1 MNELSTR
8 APQVDGV
15 REEAGTLPRLAEY
28 VPHRI
33 VSDID
38 LEGHVVPGL
47 TGEFFRRP
55 EDGRTATVGLYRYL
69 GAELFM
75 AWGYVGEEHCRWTAY
90 RRADGAWS
98 VPHAGCPRVRRSGE
112 QLELD
117 LDGERVALRA
127 TARPGSGAGSGG
139 CAVPP
144 PAVRDSSHT
153 ADSGFAPSAG
163 SPRQR
168 AGQPADSAAA
178 GATSASRR
186 T

>member
-1 MNELSTR
+1 MTS
-8 APQVDGV
+8 
-15 REEAGTLPRLAEY
+15 LPRLAEY
-28 VPHRI
+28 APHRT
-33 VSDID
+33 VSDVD

-55 EDGRTATVGLYRYL
+55 EDGRTASVGLYRYL
-69 GAELFM
+69 GVELFM
-75 AWGYVGEEHCRWTAY
+75 AWGYVDEEHCRWTAY
-90 RRADGAWS
+90 RGADGVWTS
-98 VPHAGCPRVRRSGE
+98 PHEGCPRVRRSGE

-117 LDGERVALRA
+117 LDGERVALRT
-127 TARPGSGAGSGG
+127 TARPGGTGSGG

-153 ADSGFAPSAG
+153 ADSGLAPSAG

-168 AGQPADSAAA
+168 VSQPAASTAAA
-178 GATSASRR
+178 TATSRR

>member
-1 MNELSTR
+1 MSERSGP
-8 APQVDGV
+8 AVQGDDV
-15 REEAGTLPRLAEY
+15 RREAGALPRLAEY
-28 VPHRI
+28 TPHRT
-33 VSDID
+33 VADVD
-38 LEGHVVPGL
+38 LEGQVVPGL

-55 EDGRTATVGLYRYL
+55 EDGRTATVGLYRYR
-69 GAELFM
+69 GTELFM

-90 RRADGAWS
+90 RRTDGVWS
-98 VPHAGCPRVRRSGE
+98 APHTGCPRVRHSGE
-112 QLELD
+112 QLVLD
-117 LDGERVALRA
+117 LDGERVALRTA
-127 TARPGSGAGSGG
+127 ARPGSGTGSGG

-168 AGQPADSAAA
+168 VSQPASTAAA
-178 GATSASRR
+178 TATSRR

>member
-1 MNELSTR
+1 MTS
-8 APQVDGV
+8 
-15 REEAGTLPRLAEY
+15 LPRLAEY
-28 VPHRI
+28 TPHRI

-69 GAELFM
+69 GVELFM

-90 RRADGAWS
+90 RRADAGWGAAH
-98 VPHAGCPRVRRSGE
+98 PGCPRVRHRGE
-112 QLELD
+112 HLELD
-117 LDGERVALRA
+117 LDGERVALRTA
-127 TARPGSGAGSGG
+127 ARPGSAGSGG

-168 AGQPADSAAA
+168 VSQPAVSTAA
-178 GATSASRR
+178 ATSASRR

>member
-1 MNELSTR
+1 MT
-8 APQVDGV
+8 A
-15 REEAGTLPRLAEY
+15 LPRLAEY
-28 VPHRI
+28 APHRI

-69 GAELFM
+69 GIELFM

-90 RRADGAWS
+90 RRTDGGWGP
-98 VPHAGCPRVRRSGE
+98 PHPGCPRVRRSGE

-117 LDGERVALRA
+117 LDGERVALRT
-127 TARPGSGAGSGG
+127 TARPGSSSGSGG

-168 AGQPADSAAA
+168 VSQPAASTAT
-178 GATSASRR
+178 ATSRL